1 MLRRDFLASIGAAAA
16 GLWACRT
23 VPREDRIRILVLGG
37 TNYVGPAIVERA
49 LARGHEVA
57 LFNRG
62 LTRPELFP
70 SVEKLRGD
78 REPAHEDL
86 ASLEGTRRWDA
97 VVDVWP
103 ERAELVGRTAE
114 LLRDRADYHFFVSSI
129 AVYRSFARPGISETD
144 EVRLDEPGT
153 YGGEKA
159 LAERS
164 VEQAFAGRCGVARCH
179 AILGPRDDG
188 TAHHYWLRRLARVEE
203 VLAPGDG
210 TDPVQYVDVR
220 DVARWVVDCLE
231 RRRPGAHNLCGP
243 AEAQSLREFLEATR
257 AAIGSRARLTWV
269 DADFLRDES
278 GIASFSDMPLWA
290 PLDED
295 PGFYQI
301 SGARALAA
309 GMTYRPVSETAAA
322 AWAWYRSHFFRHT
335 AFPVGGTGIS
345 REREEAILAAWR
357 ERQDGDISGG

>member
-16 GLWACRT
+16 GLWACGPA
-23 VPREDRIRILVLGG
+23 PRGDRMRILILGG
-37 TNYVGPAIVERA
+37 TNFVGPAIVERA
-49 LARGHEVA
+49 LARGHEVT

-78 REPAHEDL
+78 RNPASEDI
-86 ASLEGTRRWDA
+86 ANLEGTRRWDA

-103 ERAELVGRTAE
+103 EQSELVERTAD
-114 LLRDRADYHFFVSSI
+114 LLRDRVDYYFFISSI
-129 AVYRSFARPGISETD
+129 AVYRSFARPGITETD
-144 EVRLDEPGT
+144 QVGLDEPGT

-159 LAERS
+159 LAERA
-164 VEQAFAGRCGVARCH
+164 VERTFPGRSGVARCH

-188 TAHHYWLRRLARVEE
+188 TAYHYWLRRLAGEEE
-203 VLAPGDG
+203 VLAPGRG
-210 TDPVQYVDVR
+210 ADPVQHVDVR
-220 DVARWVVDCLE
+220 DVARWVVDCAE
-231 RRRPGAHNLCGP
+231 RRRPGPHNLCGP
-243 AEAQSLREFLEATR
+243 AETQPLREFLEGTR
-257 AAIGSRARLTWV
+257 AGIGGRARLTWV

-301 SGARALAA
+301 SGAKALAA
-309 GMTYRPVSETAAA
+309 GMTYRPIGETAAA
-322 AWAWYRSHFFRHT
+322 AWAWYRSYFFRYT
-335 AFPVGGTGIS
+335 TFPASGMGIS

-357 ERQDGDISGG
+357 ERAGAGTS